1 MTTYLYDVRVLK
13 MRFIIFIQEANRR
26 KSEGLEPLSF
36 PAAVELHREPIT
48 RDFLPGEHQI
58 RVENLLQTN
67 QESGLFRSGGRMW
80 MSYDLL
86 MGVSSPQNNVHLN
99 KDVLDQID
107 TKMKRK
113 RALPK
118 LLRAASTS

>member
-1 MTTYLYDVRVLK
+1 ML
-13 MRFIIFIQEANRR
+13 IQEANRT

-48 RDFLPGEHQI
+48 RDFIPGEQQI

-80 MSYDLL
+80 MTYDLL
-86 MGVSSPQNNVHLN
+86 MGVNPPQNNVHLN
-99 KDVLDQID
+99 SSVLDEID
-107 TKMKRK
+107 ANLKTQR
-113 RALPK
+113 
-118 LLRAASTS
+118 STSEVTMFR

>member
-1 MTTYLYDVRVLK
+1 ML
-13 MRFIIFIQEANRR
+13 IQEANIR

-36 PAAVELHREPIT
+36 PAAVKLQREPIT
-48 RDFLPGEHQI
+48 RDFLPGEQQI
-58 RVENLLQTN
+58 RVEKLLQTN

-99 KDVLDQID
+99 KDILDQID

-113 RALPK
+113 RA
-118 LLRAASTS
+118 ASEITACSWD